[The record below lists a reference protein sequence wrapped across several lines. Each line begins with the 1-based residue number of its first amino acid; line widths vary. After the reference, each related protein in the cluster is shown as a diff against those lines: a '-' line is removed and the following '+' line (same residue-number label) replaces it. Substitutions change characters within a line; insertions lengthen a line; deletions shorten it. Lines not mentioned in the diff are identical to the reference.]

1 VTKNKI
7 LIYLILLCSYS
18 FFLGCSVVPSSGKN
32 EFVLLSEEEEQ
43 GIGNREHPKIIE
55 QFGGIYKNESLQN
68 YVDSLGKFLVST
80 TETPKKKFTFTILNT
95 PIINAFALP
104 GGYIYLTRGLIYL
117 CQNEAQLAGVIAHEI
132 GHITGR
138 HSAKRYTQAISTNLL
153 ANLLGTL
160 TKNPL
165 TNNLLNT
172 SASLYLLSYSRKHE
186 YEADKL
192 ATRYMVRAGFDPNE
206 MANFLK
212 VMENFSNLQKKISGN
227 EKKISELLLTHPT
240 SSKRVMEVINNS
252 KEKVPYKPI
261 IGREIFLKKIDGM
274 LYGDKPEN
282 GFFFKNKFIHK
293 PLDFSFDFDEV
304 FYFLNYPKFLIGN
317 SENQAKI
324 IFTIDKNSGQD
335 DAKYFSKWGKV
346 SSKKIKDLKK
356 NELLNGF
363 LVSSCIIEKSDKILK
378 LALIKDN
385 KLFYKFSLIVDR
397 EKFDNFAV
405 KFDNTIKSFKKVSD
419 NPSLKNLN
427 PPTIK
432 ILSNNEDFNNVKSNS
447 LVSKINLQKKYSK
460 EIFSAINHTEKN
472 NEKGF
477 KKLKVIY

>member
-1 VTKNKI
+1 
-7 LIYLILLCSYS
+7 
-18 FFLGCSVVPSSGKN
+18 
-32 EFVLLSEEEEQ
+32 
-43 GIGNREHPKIIE
+43 
-55 QFGGIYKNESLQN
+55 
-68 YVDSLGKFLVST
+68 
-80 TETPKKKFTFTILNT
+80 
-95 PIINAFALP
+95 
-104 GGYIYLTRGLIYL
+104 
-117 CQNEAQLAGVIAHEI
+117 
-132 GHITGR
+132 
-138 HSAKRYTQAISTNLL
+138 
-153 ANLLGTL
+153 
-160 TKNPL
+160 
-165 TNNLLNT
+165 
-172 SASLYLLSYSRKHE
+172 
-186 YEADKL
+186 
-192 ATRYMVRAGFDPNE
+192 
-206 MANFLK
+206 
-212 VMENFSNLQKKISGN
+212 
-227 EKKISELLLTHPT
+227 
-240 SSKRVMEVINNS
+240 MEVINNS